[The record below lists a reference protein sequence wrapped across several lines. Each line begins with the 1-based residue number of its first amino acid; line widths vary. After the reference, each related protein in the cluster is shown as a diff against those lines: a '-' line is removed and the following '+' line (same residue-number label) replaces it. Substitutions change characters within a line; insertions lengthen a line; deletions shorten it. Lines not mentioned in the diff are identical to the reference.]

1 MGNQS
6 IYSDKWIDLVF
17 ENRNKEYGAYQLR
30 HENPKTTLKALG
42 LGVLLL
48 TFLVSIPMF
57 INGYKTSPIVIT
69 DNGPIS
75 TPLEFKKVVYP
86 PEKKP
91 DTESA
96 IPLTQK
102 ETDKPKTEVKK
113 ENLIDPTVT
122 KAENATTEIAANVDL
137 HENYVE
143 PIEGAISGTETSSV
157 KGGTGT
163 ASEATPNGANATDGN
178 GTHVTAV
185 LDKQPAFPGGM
196 NKFYSYVAQNFRA
209 PETQLSNTIKV
220 YVSFVIEKDGTMTD
234 IKVLRNPGYGLDQE
248 AIRVLKSLKTK
259 WNPGILN
266 GKPVRTAYNLPIAVE
281 RK

>member
-1 MGNQS
+1 MANQS

-42 LGVLLL
+42 IGFLLI
-48 TFLVSIPMF
+48 TFLVYIPMLM
-57 INGYKTSPIVIT
+57 NEYATNPVEIT
-69 DNGPIS
+69 DKGPII

-91 DTESA
+91 DTKSA

-102 ETDKPKTEVKK
+102 ETKKPKPEVKK

-122 KAENATTEIAANVDL
+122 KAENAITEIAPNAESQ
-137 HENYVE
+137 ENYVE
-143 PIEGAISGTETSSV
+143 PTEGAISGTENSGV

-163 ASEATPNGANATDGN
+163 STETTSATNNPDGN

-234 IKVLRNPGYGLDQE
+234 IKVLRNPGFGLDQE

-266 GKPVRTAYNLPIAVE
+266 GKPVRTAYNLPISVE

>member
-1 MGNQS
+1 MANQS

-42 LGVLLL
+42 IGFLLI
-48 TFLVSIPMF
+48 TFLVSIPMLM
-57 INGYKTSPIVIT
+57 NGHGTNPVEIT
-69 DNGPIS
+69 DNGPII

-91 DTESA
+91 DTKSV

-102 ETDKPKTEVKK
+102 ETKKPKPEAKK
-113 ENLIDPTVT
+113 ENLSDPTVT
-122 KAENATTEIAANVDL
+122 NAENAITEIAPNAESQ
-137 HENYVE
+137 ENYVE
-143 PIEGAISGTETSSV
+143 LTEGAISGTENSGV

-163 ASEATPNGANATDGN
+163 STETTSGTNNPDGN

-234 IKVLRNPGYGLDQE
+234 IKVLRNPGFGLDQE

-266 GKPVRTAYNLPIAVE
+266 GKPVRTAYNLPISVE